1 MEYNKLIANA
11 SFYCYTVRKNV
22 VFSSATV

>member
-11 SFYCYTVRKNV
+11 SFYCYIVQKNV
-22 VFSSATV
+22 VFSNATV